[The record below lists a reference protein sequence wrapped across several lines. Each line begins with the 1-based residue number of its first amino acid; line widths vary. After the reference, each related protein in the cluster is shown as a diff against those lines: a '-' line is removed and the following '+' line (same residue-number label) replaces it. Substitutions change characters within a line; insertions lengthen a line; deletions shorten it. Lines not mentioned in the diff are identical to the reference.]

1 MIRVL
6 ASSLWTKQKLP
17 LFIQK
22 PLLLEFPLPSEAL
35 QLFPLTLERCAG
47 LLNLL
52 LLLALPLLLSLEL
65 VSEEETGTKPEQA
78 PNTGTSPSISC
89 GASNDSA

>member
-35 QLFPLTLERCAG
+35 QLSPLTLELCAG

-52 LLLALPLLLSLEL
+52 LLLALPLLLSLERDGRAGEARL
-65 VSEEETGTKPEQA
+65 VRTPLSI
-78 PNTGTSPSISC
+78 PSSGLGKRAI
-89 GASNDSA
+89 AVL